1 MSFDAP
7 FLRQSLLDAAV
18 EGDLDAVV
26 HTLDEGGASIA
37 NLIDSV
43 DAATGL
49 TALHHSCM
57 RGFVE
62 IVCYLVRHGAAV
74 GICDHFRKTP
84 LHHACH
90 FGFTEVV
97 YVLLDCVRVNVEK
110 LYYMNEAKLT
120 CLQTA
125 AARGHVTIVR
135 LLLLHGD
142 VVGGVNTEGE
152 TALHLAAQYDQVE
165 AAKLLV
171 SCGANIQ
178 HATFATGDTPLHYAC
193 RTGAIQV
200 AVFLVSLG
208 QSVHDLNT
216 DVVAQSALQLA
227 RQQGHSVLA
236 NAILEESKNVRE
248 TRSRRDTAI
257 HNESLACFM
266 SAKKAYLDSKAS
278 VKAMQV
284 QVVRQRKLE
293 EMEAIRAYLKAI
305 RNGEADEHAST
316 ALAAFPRLQ

>member
-74 GICDHFRKTP
+74 GICDH
-84 LHHACH
+84 
-90 FGFTEVV
+90 
-97 YVLLDCVRVNVEK
+97 
-110 LYYMNEAKLT
+110 
-120 CLQTA
+120 
-125 AARGHVTIVR
+125 
-135 LLLLHGD
+135 
-142 VVGGVNTEGE
+142 EGE

-178 HATFATGDTPLHYAC
+178 HATIATGDTPLHYAC
-193 RTGAIQV
+193 RAGAIQV

-208 QSVHDLNT
+208 QSVHDLN
-216 DVVAQSALQLA
+216 V
-227 RQQGHSVLA
+227 
-236 NAILEESKNVRE
+236 
-248 TRSRRDTAI
+248 SRVFA
-257 HNESLACFM
+257 
-266 SAKKAYLDSKAS
+266 
-278 VKAMQV
+278 
-284 QVVRQRKLE
+284 
-293 EMEAIRAYLKAI
+293 
-305 RNGEADEHAST
+305 
-316 ALAAFPRLQ
+316 

>member
-90 FGFTEVV
+90 FGFTE
-97 YVLLDCVRVNVEK
+97 
-110 LYYMNEAKLT
+110 
-120 CLQTA
+120 
-125 AARGHVTIVR
+125 
-135 LLLLHGD
+135 
-142 VVGGVNTEGE
+142 EGE

-178 HATFATGDTPLHYAC
+178 HATIATGDTPLHYAC

-208 QSVHDLNT
+208 QSVHDLN
-216 DVVAQSALQLA
+216 
-227 RQQGHSVLA
+227 
-236 NAILEESKNVRE
+236 
-248 TRSRRDTAI
+248 
-257 HNESLACFM
+257 
-266 SAKKAYLDSKAS
+266 KAYLDSKAS

-293 EMEAIRAYLKAI
+293 EMEVRFRIVSFRIVSIRII
-305 RNGEADEHAST
+305 RHRQSE
-316 ALAAFPRLQ
+316 RI

>member
-74 GICDHFRKTP
+74 GICDH
-84 LHHACH
+84 
-90 FGFTEVV
+90 
-97 YVLLDCVRVNVEK
+97 
-110 LYYMNEAKLT
+110 
-120 CLQTA
+120 
-125 AARGHVTIVR
+125 
-135 LLLLHGD
+135 
-142 VVGGVNTEGE
+142 EGE
-152 TALHLAAQYDQVE
+152 TALHLAAQYDQIE

-178 HATFATGDTPLHYAC
+178 HATIATGDTPLHYAC

-208 QSVHDLNT
+208 QSVHDLN
-216 DVVAQSALQLA
+216 V
-227 RQQGHSVLA
+227 
-236 NAILEESKNVRE
+236 
-248 TRSRRDTAI
+248 SR
-257 HNESLACFM
+257 
-266 SAKKAYLDSKAS
+266 KAYLDSKAS

-293 EMEAIRAYLKAI
+293 EMEVPYLKAI